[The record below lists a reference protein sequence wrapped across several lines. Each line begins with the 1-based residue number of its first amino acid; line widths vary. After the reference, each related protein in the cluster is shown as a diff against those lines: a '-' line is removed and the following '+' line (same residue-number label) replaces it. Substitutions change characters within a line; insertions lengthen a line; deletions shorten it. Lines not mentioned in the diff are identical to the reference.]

1 MNNTNKTEMDAVQV
15 IHTLKNAL
23 HDFID
28 FHNDPNMPIDEL
40 VNRAEE
46 SLKIAEYYQRNA

>member
-1 MNNTNKTEMDAVQV
+1 MDAVQV